1 MILSILDTDLYKFT
15 TSYAY
20 MKLYPNA
27 VGTFEY
33 VDRNSTVYDKDFLE
47 LLQDELSAL
56 DYAALTP
63 HELMQIKKN
72 KWLTRFLPWAYWEWL
87 SQFRFNPSKIK
98 LELDKCGHLHIRVT
112 DYLYKVTLYEVPIL
126 YTVSETYYRYKGI
139 EPDEELMCKNLKE
152 KIEFAN
158 RENLIFSEFG
168 TRRRFSSEI
177 HEKVIEYIKDN
188 SKTCVGTSNVKFA
201 LDYDM
206 MPCGTFPHEWVMFH
220 GAIWGYQQA
229 NELSMRDWV
238 RCYDGDLGTV
248 LVDTYTTKFF
258 LSQFSRKYSKL
269 FDGPRIDSGDE
280 KVLGDMFI
288 EHYKS
293 MNINPLSKTLVMSNA
308 LTFPKFK
315 EIRDYFAGRI
325 NVVAGIG
332 TNITNDCGV
341 IPLNEVMKLIEV
353 QENWNSP
360 KLPCIKRSD
369 DTGKRLGSIVQHN
382 ILDIVLENAS
392 QININ

>member
-20 MKLYPNA
+20 QKLYPNA
-27 VGTFEY
+27 LGTFEY
-33 VDRNSTVYDKDFLE
+33 VDRNNTVYDESFLE
-47 LLQDELSAL
+47 YLKYEIFKLGDVFLTTEEFSKVICNPWLS
-56 DYAALTP
+56 
-63 HELMQIKKN
+63 
-72 KWLTRFLPWAYWEWL
+72 RFIPISYWEWL
-87 SQFRFNPSKIK
+87 RSFQFSPNKIK
-98 LELDKCGHLHIRVT
+98 IWLDENGHLHIRVT

-126 YTVSETYYRYKGI
+126 YTVSECYYKFFNI
-139 EPDEELMCKNLKE
+139 QADIDLMYKNLAE

-168 TRRRFSSEI
+168 TRRRYSSNV
-177 HEKVIEYIKDN
+177 HELVVQYLKEH
-188 SKTCVGTSNVKFA
+188 SKTCVGTSNVYFA
-201 LDYDM
+201 LKYDM

-229 NELSMRDWV
+229 NELAMRDWV

-248 LVDTYTTKFF
+248 LCDTYTTKFF
-258 LSQFSRKYSKL
+258 IKQFSRKYSKL

-280 KVLGDMFI
+280 KELGDLFI

-293 MNINPLSKTLVMSNA
+293 MNINPMTKTLVMSNA
-308 LTFPKFK
+308 LDFPRFK
-315 EIRDYFAGRI
+315 VIRDYFKDRI

-332 TNITNDCGV
+332 TNLTNDCGV
-341 IPLNEVMKLIEV
+341 KPLNEVMKLIEV
-353 QENWNSP
+353 QATIDSP

-369 DTGKRLGSIVQHN
+369 DKGKRLGSAIQQD
-382 ILDIVLENAS
+382 ILDHVLLNAS
-392 QININ
+392 

>member
-1 MILSILDTDLYKFT
+1 MILSTLDTDLYKLT

-27 VGTFEY
+27 LGTFEY
-33 VDRNSTVYDKDFLE
+33 VDRNNTVYDGSFLE
-47 LLQDELSAL
+47 YLKLQIFKLGDVSLTTEEFYKVVSNPWLS
-56 DYAALTP
+56 
-63 HELMQIKKN
+63 
-72 KWLTRFLPWAYWEWL
+72 RFIPISYWEWL
-87 SQFRFNPSKIK
+87 RSFQFNPNLIKIW
-98 LELDKCGHLHIRVT
+98 LDDEGHLHIRVT

-126 YTVSETYYRYKGI
+126 YTVSECYYKFFGI
-139 EPDEELMCKNLKE
+139 QADIDLMYKNLAE

-168 TRRRFSSEI
+168 TRRRYSSNI
-177 HEKVIEYIKDN
+177 HELVIKYLKEN
-188 SKTCVGTSNVKFA
+188 SKTCVGTSNVYFA
-201 LDYDM
+201 LKYDM

-220 GAIWGYQQA
+220 GAVWGYQQA
-229 NELSMRDWV
+229 NELAMRDWV

-269 FDGPRIDSGDE
+269 FDGPRIDSGNE
-280 KVLGDMFI
+280 KELGDLFI

-315 EIRDYFAGRI
+315 EIRDYFLGRI

-332 TNITNDCGV
+332 TNLTNDCGV
-341 IPLNEVMKLIEV
+341 DPLNEVMKLIEV
-353 QENWNSP
+353 QLNAKSA

-369 DTGKRLGSIVQHN
+369 DIGKRLGDPVQQQ
-382 ILDIVLENAS
+382 ILDYVLENAA
-392 QININ
+392 

>member
-27 VGTFEY
+27 LGTFEY
-33 VDRNSTVYDKDFLE
+33 IDRNNTVYDESFLE
-47 LLQDELSAL
+47 YLKLQICKLGDVFLTMDEFCKVVSNPWLS
-56 DYAALTP
+56 
-63 HELMQIKKN
+63 
-72 KWLTRFLPWAYWEWL
+72 RFIPVNYWEWL
-87 SQFRFNPSKIK
+87 RSFQFNPNLIK
-98 LELDKCGHLHIRVT
+98 VWLDEDGHLHIRVT
-112 DYLYKVTLYEVPIL
+112 GYLYKVTLYEVPIL
-126 YTVSETYYRYKGI
+126 YTVSECYYKFFNI
-139 EPDEELMCKNLKE
+139 QADINLMYKNLAE
-152 KIEFAN
+152 KIKFAN

-168 TRRRFSSEI
+168 TRRRYSSNVHDLVVQYLKE
-177 HEKVIEYIKDN
+177 H
-188 SKTCVGTSNVKFA
+188 SRTCVGTSNVYFA
-201 LDYDM
+201 LKYDM

-269 FDGPRIDSGDE
+269 FDGPRIDSGNE

-315 EIRDYFAGRI
+315 EIRDYFLGRI

-353 QENWNSP
+353 QLHIKAP

-369 DTGKRLGSIVQHN
+369 DIGKRLGDPVQQQ
-382 ILDIVLENAS
+382 ILDYVLENAA
-392 QININ
+392 

>member
-1 MILSILDTDLYKFT
+1 MIKSILDTDLYKFT

-20 MKLYPNA
+20 MKLYPNSI
-27 VGTFEY
+27 GTFEY
-33 VDRNSTVYDKDFLE
+33 IDRNYTVYTKSF
-47 LLQDELSAL
+47 L
-56 DYAALTP
+56 DYLKYGLDQLDLVYFSP
-63 HELMQIKKN
+63 FEKNQVRIN

-87 SQFRFNPSKIK
+87 GQFTFEPSKIK
-98 LELDKCGHLHIRVT
+98 TWLDNDGHLHIRVT

-126 YTVSETYYRYKGI
+126 YTVSEAYYNYKRI
-139 EPDEELMCKNLKE
+139 EPDKDLMYKNLKE

-158 RENLIFSEFG
+158 RENLVFSEFG

-177 HEKVIEYIKDN
+177 HEKIVEYLKEN

-201 LDYDM
+201 LDYNM

-248 LVDTYTTKFF
+248 LCDTYTTKFF
-258 LSQFSRKYSKL
+258 ISQFSRKYSKL

-280 KVLGDMFI
+280 KELGDLFI

-293 MNINPLSKTLVMSNA
+293 MNINPMTKTLVMSNA

-315 EIRDYFAGRI
+315 EIRDYFLGRI

-332 TNITNDCGV
+332 TNLTNDCGV
-341 IPLNEVMKLIEV
+341 TPLNEVMKLIEA
-353 QENWNSP
+353 QLHKEAP

-369 DTGKRLGSIVQHN
+369 DVGKRLGDPTQQQ
-382 ILDIVLENAS
+382 ILDYVLENAA
-392 QININ
+392 QNN

>member
-20 MKLYPNA
+20 QKLYPNA
-27 VGTFEY
+27 LGTFEY
-33 VDRNSTVYDKDFLE
+33 VDRNNTVYDESFLE
-47 LLQDELSAL
+47 YLKYEISKLGDVFLTVDEFSRVIGNPWLS
-56 DYAALTP
+56 
-63 HELMQIKKN
+63 
-72 KWLTRFLPWAYWEWL
+72 RFIPVSYWEWL
-87 SQFRFNPSKIK
+87 KSFQFSPDEIRIW
-98 LELDKCGHLHIRVT
+98 LDKDGHLHIRVT

-126 YTVSETYYRYKGI
+126 YTVSECYYKFFNI
-139 EPDEELMCKNLKE
+139 QADTDLMYNNLAE

-158 RENLIFSEFG
+158 KENLIFSEFG
-168 TRRRFSSEI
+168 TRRRYSSNV
-177 HEKVIEYIKDN
+177 HELVVRYLKEH
-188 SKTCVGTSNVKFA
+188 SKTCVGTSNVYFA
-201 LDYDM
+201 LKYDM

-229 NELSMRDWV
+229 NELAMRDWV

-248 LVDTYTTKFF
+248 LCDTYTTKFF
-258 LSQFSRKYSKL
+258 IKQFSRKYSKL

-280 KVLGDMFI
+280 KELGDLFI

-293 MNINPLSKTLVMSNA
+293 MNINPMTKTLVMSNA

-315 EIRDYFAGRI
+315 EIRDYFLGRI

-332 TNITNDCGV
+332 TNLTNDCGV

-353 QENWNSP
+353 QLNINSCRF
-360 KLPCIKRSD
+360 PCIKRSD
-369 DTGKRLGSIVQHN
+369 DAGKRLGNAIQQD
-382 ILDIVLENAS
+382 ILDQVLLNAS
-392 QININ
+392 

>member
-27 VGTFEY
+27 LGTFEY
-33 VDRNSTVYDKDFLE
+33 VDRNNTIYDKSFLE
-47 LLQDELSAL
+47 YLKYEISKLGNVFLTNEEFSKVIRNSWLS
-56 DYAALTP
+56 
-63 HELMQIKKN
+63 
-72 KWLTRFLPWAYWEWL
+72 RFIPISYWEWL
-87 SQFRFNPSKIK
+87 KSFHFDSALINIW
-98 LELDKCGHLHIRVT
+98 LDENGHLHIRVT

-126 YTVSETYYRYKGI
+126 YTVSECYYKFFNI
-139 EPDEELMCKNLKE
+139 QADINLMYKNLAE

-168 TRRRFSSEI
+168 TRRRYSSNV
-177 HEKVIEYIKDN
+177 HELVVQYLKEH
-188 SKTCVGTSNVKFA
+188 SKTCVGTSNVYFA
-201 LDYDM
+201 LKYDM

-229 NELSMRDWV
+229 NELAMRDWV

-248 LVDTYTTKFF
+248 LCDTYTTKFF
-258 LSQFSRKYSKL
+258 IKQFSRKYSKL

-280 KVLGDMFI
+280 KELGDLFI

-293 MNINPLSKTLVMSNA
+293 MNINPMTKTLVMSNA

-315 EIRDYFAGRI
+315 EIRDYFKDRI

-332 TNITNDCGV
+332 TNLTNDCGV
-341 IPLNEVMKLIEV
+341 TPLNEVMKLIEV
-353 QENWNSP
+353 QATINSS

-369 DTGKRLGSIVQHN
+369 DKGKRLGSAVQQD
-382 ILDIVLENAS
+382 ILDHVLLDAA
-392 QININ
+392 

>member
-20 MKLYPNA
+20 QKLYPNA
-27 VGTFEY
+27 LGTFEY
-33 VDRNSTVYDKDFLE
+33 VDRNNTVHDDLFLMSLQQELYD
-47 LLQDELSAL
+47 LSFVK
-56 DYAALTP
+56 LTP
-63 HELMQIKKN
+63 SEFNKILKN
-72 KWLTRFLPWAYWEWL
+72 KWLSRFIPINYWEWL
-87 SQFRFNPSKIK
+87 SQFKFDPLKIATF
-98 LELDKCGHLHIRVT
+98 LDENGHLHIRVT

-126 YTVSETYYRYKGI
+126 YTVSECYYKYNNI
-139 EPDEELMCKNLKE
+139 NADIDYMYKNLKE
-152 KIEFAN
+152 KIDFAN
-158 RENLIFSEFG
+158 ENNLIFSEFG
-168 TRRRFSSEI
+168 TRRRYSSNI
-177 HEKVIEYIKDN
+177 HELVVKYLKEN
-188 SKTCVGTSNVKFA
+188 SKTCVGTSNVYFA
-201 LDYDM
+201 LKYDM

-229 NELSMRDWV
+229 NELAMRDWV

-258 LSQFSRKYSKL
+258 ISQFSRKYSKL

-280 KVLGDMFI
+280 KELGDLFI

-315 EIRDYFAGRI
+315 EIRDYFLGRI

-332 TNITNDCGV
+332 TNLTNDCGV
-341 IPLNEVMKLIEV
+341 TPLNEVMKLIEV
-353 QENWNSP
+353 QLHKKAP
-360 KLPCIKRSD
+360 KLACIKRSD
-369 DTGKRLGSIVQHN
+369 DAGKRLGDPVQQQ
-382 ILDIVLENAS
+382 ILDYVLENAA
-392 QININ
+392 

>member
-20 MKLYPNA
+20 QKLYPNA
-27 VGTFEY
+27 LGTFEY
-33 VDRNSTVYDKDFLE
+33 VDRNNTVYDESFLE
-47 LLQDELSAL
+47 ALQDELSAL
-56 DYAALTP
+56 DYVSLTP
-63 HELMQIKKN
+63 HELMQIQKN

-87 SQFRFNPSKIK
+87 NQFRFNPNKIN
-98 LELDKCGHLHIRVT
+98 LWLDTYGHLHIRVT

-126 YTVSETYYRYKGI
+126 YTVSECYYRFFNI
-139 EPDEELMCKNLKE
+139 QANINLMYKNLAE

-168 TRRRFSSEI
+168 TRRRYSSNV
-177 HEKVIEYIKDN
+177 HELIVQYLKEH
-188 SKTCVGTSNVKFA
+188 SKTCVGTSNVYFA
-201 LDYDM
+201 LKYDM

-229 NELSMRDWV
+229 NELAMRDWV

-248 LVDTYTTKFF
+248 LCDTYTTKFF
-258 LSQFSRKYSKL
+258 IKQFSRKYSKL

-280 KVLGDMFI
+280 KELGDLFI

-293 MNINPLSKTLVMSNA
+293 MNINPMTKTLVMSNA

-315 EIRDYFAGRI
+315 EIRDYFRDRI

-332 TNITNDCGV
+332 TNLTNDCGV
-341 IPLNEVMKLIEV
+341 GPLNEVMKLIEV
-353 QENWNSP
+353 QFHKDAP

-369 DTGKRLGSIVQHN
+369 DIGKRLGDPTQQQ
-382 ILDIVLENAS
+382 ILDYVLENAA
-392 QININ
+392 

>member
-27 VGTFEY
+27 LGTFEY
-33 VDRNSTVYDKDFLE
+33 VDRNNTVYDESFLE
-47 LLQDELSAL
+47 YLKYEISKLS
-56 DYAALTP
+56 DVFLTTEEFSKVVCNP
-63 HELMQIKKN
+63 
-72 KWLTRFLPWAYWEWL
+72 WLSRFIPISYWEWL
-87 SQFRFNPSKIK
+87 RSFQFSPDKIK
-98 LELDKCGHLHIRVT
+98 IWLDEDGHLHIRVT

-126 YTVSETYYRYKGI
+126 YTVSECYYKFFNI
-139 EPDEELMCKNLKE
+139 QADINLMYKNLAE

-168 TRRRFSSEI
+168 TRRRYSSNVHDLVVQYLKE
-177 HEKVIEYIKDN
+177 H
-188 SKTCVGTSNVKFA
+188 SKTCVGTSNVYFA
-201 LDYDM
+201 LKYDM

-229 NELSMRDWV
+229 NELAMRDWV

-248 LVDTYTTKFF
+248 LCDTYTTKFF
-258 LSQFSRKYSKL
+258 ISQFSRKYSKL

-280 KVLGDMFI
+280 KELGDLFI

-293 MNINPLSKTLVMSNA
+293 MNINPMTKTLVMSNA
-308 LTFPKFK
+308 LDFPKFK
-315 EIRDYFAGRI
+315 AIRDYFLGRI

-332 TNITNDCGV
+332 TNLTNDCGV

-353 QENWNSP
+353 QLHIKAP

-369 DTGKRLGSIVQHN
+369 DVGKRLGDPTQQQ
-382 ILDIVLENAS
+382 ILDYVLENAA
-392 QININ
+392 

>member
-1 MILSILDTDLYKFT
+1 
-15 TSYAY
+15 
-20 MKLYPNA
+20 
-27 VGTFEY
+27 
-33 VDRNSTVYDKDFLE
+33 
-47 LLQDELSAL
+47 
-56 DYAALTP
+56 
-63 HELMQIKKN
+63 
-72 KWLTRFLPWAYWEWL
+72 
-87 SQFRFNPSKIK
+87 
-98 LELDKCGHLHIRVT
+98 
-112 DYLYKVTLYEVPIL
+112 
-126 YTVSETYYRYKGI
+126 
-139 EPDEELMCKNLKE
+139 
-152 KIEFAN
+152 
-158 RENLIFSEFG
+158 
-168 TRRRFSSEI
+168 
-177 HEKVIEYIKDN
+177 
-188 SKTCVGTSNVKFA
+188 
-201 LDYDM
+201 M

-288 EHYKS
+288 KHYKS

-315 EIRDYFAGRI
+315 DIRDYFAGRI

-341 IPLNEVMKLIEV
+341 TPLNEVMKLIEV
-353 QENWNSP
+353 RESWHSP
-360 KLPCIKRSD
+360 KLHCIKRSD
-369 DTGKRLGSIVQHN
+369 DLGKRLGSPVQQN
-382 ILDIVLENAS
+382 ILDIVLENAT
-392 QININ
+392 QINNN

>member
-20 MKLYPNA
+20 QKLYPNA
-27 VGTFEY
+27 LGTFEY
-33 VDRNSTVYDKDFLE
+33 VDRNNTVYDESFLE
-47 LLQDELSAL
+47 YLKYEISKLGDVFLTTEEFSKVICNSWLS
-56 DYAALTP
+56 
-63 HELMQIKKN
+63 
-72 KWLTRFLPWAYWEWL
+72 RFIPISYWEWL
-87 SQFRFNPSKIK
+87 RSFKFDPDFIKIW
-98 LELDKCGHLHIRVT
+98 LDEDGHLHIRVT

-126 YTVSETYYRYKGI
+126 YTVSECYYKFFNI
-139 EPDEELMCKNLKE
+139 QADVNLMYKNLAE

-168 TRRRFSSEI
+168 TRRRYSSTI
-177 HEKVIEYIKDN
+177 HELVVQYLKEH
-188 SKTCVGTSNVKFA
+188 SKTCVGTSNVYFA
-201 LDYDM
+201 LKYDM

-229 NELSMRDWV
+229 NELAMRDWV

-248 LVDTYTTKFF
+248 LCDTYTTKFF
-258 LSQFSRKYSKL
+258 IKQFSRKYSKL

-280 KVLGDMFI
+280 KELGDLFI

-293 MNINPLSKTLVMSNA
+293 MNINPMTKTLVMSNA

-315 EIRDYFAGRI
+315 EIRDYFKDRI

-332 TNITNDCGV
+332 TNLTNDCGV
-341 IPLNEVMKLIEV
+341 VPLNEVMKLIEV
-353 QENWNSP
+353 QLHKSAP

-369 DTGKRLGSIVQHN
+369 DKGKRLGNEVQQD
-382 ILDIVLENAS
+382 ILDHVLSDAA
-392 QININ
+392 

>member
-27 VGTFEY
+27 LGTFEY
-33 VDRNSTVYDKDFLE
+33 VDRNNTVYDESFLE
-47 LLQDELSAL
+47 ALQDELSAL
-56 DYAALTP
+56 DYVSLTP
-63 HELMQIKKN
+63 HELMQIQKN

-87 SQFRFNPSKIK
+87 NQFRFNPNKIN
-98 LELDKCGHLHIRVT
+98 LWLDTYGHLHIRVT

-126 YTVSETYYRYKGI
+126 YTVSECYYRFFNI
-139 EPDEELMCKNLKE
+139 QADINLMYKNLAE

-168 TRRRFSSEI
+168 TRRRYSSNV
-177 HEKVIEYIKDN
+177 HELVVQYLKEH
-188 SKTCVGTSNVKFA
+188 SKTCVGTSNVYFA
-201 LDYDM
+201 LKYNM

-229 NELSMRDWV
+229 NELAMRDWV

-248 LVDTYTTKFF
+248 LCDTYTTKFF
-258 LSQFSRKYSKL
+258 ISQFSRKYSKL

-280 KVLGDMFI
+280 KELGDLFI

-293 MNINPLSKTLVMSNA
+293 MNINPMTKTLVMSNA
-308 LTFPKFK
+308 LNFPKFK
-315 EIRDYFAGRI
+315 AIRDYFLGRI

-332 TNITNDCGV
+332 TNLTNDCGV
-341 IPLNEVMKLIEV
+341 TPLNEVMKLIEV
-353 QENWNSP
+353 QLHIKAP

-369 DTGKRLGSIVQHN
+369 DVGKRLGDPTQQQ
-382 ILDIVLENAS
+382 ILDYVLENAA
-392 QININ
+392 

>member
-20 MKLYPNA
+20 QKLYPSA
-27 VGTFEY
+27 LGTFEY
-33 VDRNSTVYDKDFLE
+33 VDRNNTVYDESFLE
-47 LLQDELSAL
+47 YLELEIFKLGDVSLTMDEFYKVISNSWLS
-56 DYAALTP
+56 
-63 HELMQIKKN
+63 
-72 KWLTRFLPWAYWEWL
+72 RFIPVNYWEWL
-87 SQFRFNPSKIK
+87 RSFQFNPNLIK
-98 LELDKCGHLHIRVT
+98 VWLDEDGHLHIRVT

-126 YTVSETYYRYKGI
+126 YTVSECYYKFFGI
-139 EPDEELMCKNLKE
+139 QADIDLMYKNLAE

-168 TRRRFSSEI
+168 TRRRYSSNI
-177 HEKVIEYIKDN
+177 HDLVVKYLKEN
-188 SKTCVGTSNVKFA
+188 SKTCVGTSNVYFA
-201 LDYDM
+201 LKYNM

-229 NELSMRDWV
+229 NELAMRDWV

-258 LSQFSRKYSKL
+258 ISQFSRKYSKL

-280 KVLGDMFI
+280 KELGDLFI

-315 EIRDYFAGRI
+315 EIRDYFLGRI

-332 TNITNDCGV
+332 TNLTNDCGV
-341 IPLNEVMKLIEV
+341 PPLNEVMKLIEV
-353 QENWNSP
+353 QLHRNAP
-360 KLPCIKRSD
+360 KLACIKRSD
-369 DTGKRLGSIVQHN
+369 DAGKRLGDPVQQQ
-382 ILDIVLENAS
+382 ILDCVLENAA
-392 QININ
+392 

>member
-1 MILSILDTDLYKFT
+1 MIKSILDTDLYKFT

-20 MKLYPNA
+20 IKLYPNSI
-27 VGTFEY
+27 GTFEY
-33 VDRNSTVYDKDFLE
+33 VDRNYTVYTKSF
-47 LLQDELSAL
+47 L
-56 DYAALTP
+56 DYLKYSLDHLDLVYFTP
-63 HELMQIKKN
+63 FEKNQVRTN

-87 SQFRFNPSKIK
+87 GQFTFEPSKIK
-98 LELDKCGHLHIRVT
+98 AWLDDDGHLHIRVT

-126 YTVSETYYRYKGI
+126 YTVSEAYYNYKQI
-139 EPDEELMCKNLKE
+139 EPDEDLMYKNLKE

-177 HEKVIEYIKDN
+177 HEKIVEYLKEN

-201 LDYDM
+201 LDYNM

-248 LVDTYTTKFF
+248 LCDTYTTKFF
-258 LSQFSRKYSKL
+258 ISQFSRKYSKL

-280 KVLGDMFI
+280 KELGDLFI

-293 MNINPLSKTLVMSNA
+293 MNINPMTKTLVMSNA

-315 EIRDYFAGRI
+315 EIRDYFLGRI

-332 TNITNDCGV
+332 TNLTNDCGV
-341 IPLNEVMKLIEV
+341 KPLNEVMKLIEV
-353 QENWNSP
+353 QLHKDAP

-369 DTGKRLGSIVQHN
+369 DAGKRLGDPIQQQ
-382 ILDIVLENAS
+382 ILDYVLENAA
-392 QININ
+392 

>member
-27 VGTFEY
+27 MGTFEY
-33 VDRNSTVYDKDFLE
+33 VDRNNTVYDDDFLYE
-47 LLQDELSAL
+47 LEEALGDLEDACLSPAEFEQVL
-56 DYAALTP
+56 
-63 HELMQIKKN
+63 KN
-72 KWLTRFLPWAYWEWL
+72 KWLTRFVPVVYWEWL
-87 SQFRFNPSKIK
+87 VQFYFEPEKIK
-98 LELDKCGHLHIRVT
+98 VWLDEDKHLHIRVT

-126 YTVSETYYRYKGI
+126 YTVSECYYKHYGI
-139 EPDEELMCKNLKE
+139 HADVDLMYRNLKQ
-152 KIEFAN
+152 KIDYAN
-158 RENLIFSEFG
+158 ENNLIFSEFG
-168 TRRRFSSEI
+168 TRRRYSSNVHDLVVQYLKE
-177 HEKVIEYIKDN
+177 H
-188 SKTCVGTSNVKFA
+188 SKTCVGTSNVYFA
-201 LDYDM
+201 LKYDM

-229 NELSMRDWV
+229 NELAMRDWV

-248 LVDTYTTKFF
+248 LCDTYTTKFF
-258 LSQFSRKYSKL
+258 ISQFSRKYSKL

-280 KVLGDMFI
+280 KELGDLFI

-293 MNINPLSKTLVMSNA
+293 MNINPMTKTLVMSNA
-308 LTFPKFK
+308 LDFPKFK
-315 EIRDYFAGRI
+315 AIRDYFAGRI

-341 IPLNEVMKLIEV
+341 KPLNEVMKLIEV
-353 QENWNSP
+353 QFNKNSP

-369 DTGKRLGSIVQHN
+369 DKGKRLGNATQHD
-382 ILDIVLENAS
+382 ILDHVLSYAS
-392 QININ
+392 

>member
-27 VGTFEY
+27 LGTFEY
-33 VDRNSTVYDKDFLE
+33 VDRNNTVYDKFFLE
-47 LLQDELSAL
+47 YLKYDIFKLSDVL
-56 DYAALTP
+56 FTTEEFSKVVCNP
-63 HELMQIKKN
+63 
-72 KWLTRFLPWAYWEWL
+72 WLSRFIPISYWEWL
-87 SQFRFNPSKIK
+87 RSFQFSPDKIK
-98 LELDKCGHLHIRVT
+98 IWLDENGHLHIRVT

-126 YTVSETYYRYKGI
+126 YTVSECYYKFFNI
-139 EPDEELMCKNLKE
+139 QADINLMYKNLAE

-168 TRRRFSSEI
+168 TRRRYSSNV
-177 HEKVIEYIKDN
+177 HELVVQYLKEH
-188 SKTCVGTSNVKFA
+188 SKTCVGTSNVYFA
-201 LDYDM
+201 LKYDM

-229 NELSMRDWV
+229 NELAMRDWV

-248 LVDTYTTKFF
+248 LCDTYTTKFF
-258 LSQFSRKYSKL
+258 IKQFSRKYSKL

-280 KVLGDMFI
+280 KELGDLFI

-293 MNINPLSKTLVMSNA
+293 MNINPMTKTLVMSNA
-308 LTFPKFK
+308 LDFPMFK
-315 EIRDYFAGRI
+315 TIRDYFIGRI

-332 TNITNDCGV
+332 TNLTNDCGV
-341 IPLNEVMKLIEV
+341 KPLNEVMKLIEV
-353 QENWNSP
+353 QLHKNAL
-360 KLPCIKRSD
+360 KLACIKRSD
-369 DTGKRLGSIVQHN
+369 DAGKRLGDPVQQY
-382 ILDIVLENAS
+382 ILDLVLENAA
-392 QININ
+392 

>member
-20 MKLYPNA
+20 MKLYPKA
-27 VGTFEY
+27 MGTFEY
-33 VDRNSTVYDKDFLE
+33 VDRNNTVYDKSFLE
-47 LLQDELSAL
+47 YLKLEIFKLGDVFLTMDEFSKVSVNPWLS
-56 DYAALTP
+56 
-63 HELMQIKKN
+63 
-72 KWLTRFLPWAYWEWL
+72 RFIPINYWEWL
-87 SQFRFNPSKIK
+87 KSFQFNPELIK
-98 LELDKCGHLHIRVT
+98 VWLDDEGHLHIRVT

-126 YTVSETYYRYKGI
+126 YTVSECYYKFFNI
-139 EPDEELMCKNLKE
+139 QADVDLMYKNLAE

-168 TRRRFSSEI
+168 TRRRYSSNI
-177 HEKVIEYIKDN
+177 HNLVVKYLKEH
-188 SKTCVGTSNVKFA
+188 SKTCVGTSNVYFA
-201 LDYDM
+201 LKYDM

-220 GAIWGYQQA
+220 GAVWGYQQA

-258 LSQFSRKYSKL
+258 IKQFSRKYSKL

-280 KVLGDMFI
+280 KELGDLFI

-293 MNINPLSKTLVMSNA
+293 LNINPLNKTLVMSNA
-308 LTFPKFK
+308 LDFPKFK
-315 EIRDYFAGRI
+315 EIRDYFLDRI

-332 TNITNDCGV
+332 TNLTNDCGV
-341 IPLNEVMKLIEV
+341 TPLNEVMKLIECW
-353 QENWNSP
+353 EYEGAP
-360 KLPCIKRSD
+360 HLPCIKRSD
-369 DTGKRLGSIVQHN
+369 DVGKRLGDPIQQQ
-382 ILDIVLENAS
+382 ILDYVLENAS
-392 QININ
+392 

>member
-20 MKLYPNA
+20 QKLYPNA
-27 VGTFEY
+27 LGTFEY
-33 VDRNSTVYDKDFLE
+33 VDRNNTVYDESFLE
-47 LLQDELSAL
+47 YLEYEISKLGDVVLTTEEFSKVVCNPWLS
-56 DYAALTP
+56 
-63 HELMQIKKN
+63 
-72 KWLTRFLPWAYWEWL
+72 RFIPVSYWEWL
-87 SQFRFNPSKIK
+87 RSFQFNPNKIRIW
-98 LELDKCGHLHIRVT
+98 LDENGHLHIRVT

-126 YTVSETYYRYKGI
+126 YTVSECYYKFFNI
-139 EPDEELMCKNLKE
+139 QADINLMYKNLAE

-158 RENLIFSEFG
+158 KENLIFSEFG
-168 TRRRFSSEI
+168 TRRRYSSNV
-177 HEKVIEYIKDN
+177 HELVVQYLKEH
-188 SKTCVGTSNVKFA
+188 SKTCVGTSNVYFA
-201 LDYDM
+201 LKYDM

-229 NELSMRDWV
+229 NELAMRDWV

-248 LVDTYTTKFF
+248 LCDTYTTKFF
-258 LSQFSRKYSKL
+258 IKQFSRKYSKL

-280 KVLGDMFI
+280 KELGDLFI

-293 MNINPLSKTLVMSNA
+293 MNINPMTKTLVMSNA

-315 EIRDYFAGRI
+315 EIRDYFLGRI

-332 TNITNDCGV
+332 TNLTNDCGV
-341 IPLNEVMKLIEV
+341 TPLNEVMKLIEV
-353 QENWNSP
+353 QLHIKAP

-369 DTGKRLGSIVQHN
+369 DVGKRLGSAIQQD
-382 ILDIVLENAS
+382 ILDHVLLDAA
-392 QININ
+392 